1 MTIALAVA
9 SNDGVVLASDSAST
23 TRDSNGRTFIFHHK
37 RKIFPLHETLPV
49 GVVTAGLNRLAG
61 VSVSNLCLELGKKLS
76 QDDKWK
82 LDPKSYTIEQV
93 ADRLKELI
101 FVEHYLPQF
110 EKLPKENRMTFFVGG
125 YSAGQRFPEVV
136 EIAFAGQHIVGP
148 TRVQVN
154 NTVHVK
160 FTGVAEATHRL
171 LQGFAPKLPAI
182 LEKAEIPK
190 EKIQQILKSA
200 GRELFPPIL
209 HPDQP
214 LGEMVEVVKFLAETE
229 MKFSRFSPE
238 PDTVGGA
245 LQLATISPAD
255 GFRWLERGHEK
266 RGHEKRE

>member
-9 SNDGVVLASDSAST
+9 SNDGVVLVSDSAST
-23 TRDSNGRTFIFHHK
+23 TRDNTGRTFIFHHK
-37 RKIFPLHETLPV
+37 KKVFPLHDSLPV
-49 GVVTAGLNRLAG
+49 GVVAAGLNRLDG
-61 VSVSNLCLELGKKLS
+61 VSVSSLCLELSKKLGR
-76 QDDKWK
+76 DEKWK

-93 ADRLKELI
+93 VDRLKELI
-101 FVEHYLPQF
+101 FVEHYLPLF
-110 EKLPKENRMTFFVGG
+110 EKLPKDNRMTFFVAG
-125 YSAGQRFPEVV
+125 YSAGQDFPEII

-148 TRVQVN
+148 ARVVAR

-160 FTGVAEATHRL
+160 FSGVAEATHRL
-171 LQGFAPKLPAI
+171 MQGFAPRLPAI
-182 LEKAEIPK
+182 LEKADIPK
-190 EKIQQILKSA
+190 EKIEKALKGA

-214 LGEMVEVVKFLAETE
+214 LGETVEVVKFLAETE

-245 LQLATISPAD
+245 LQLATISLHD

-266 RGHEKRE
+266 AE